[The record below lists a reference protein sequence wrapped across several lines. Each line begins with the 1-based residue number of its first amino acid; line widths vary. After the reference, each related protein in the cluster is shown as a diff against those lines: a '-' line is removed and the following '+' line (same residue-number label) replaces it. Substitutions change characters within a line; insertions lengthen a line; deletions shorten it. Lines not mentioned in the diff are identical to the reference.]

1 MILRTAYWLNMKRWF
16 LTVNSAIKCAS
27 MVYSPLPE
35 DNIRL
40 MEVLPFSISVVFP
53 RYFTMQEFN
62 YWPSG
67 DDGLFS
73 SLCLLLLPP
82 LLLLLHELPIYFHFA
97 QLNLGEWVV
106 DPNGRGRERDIR
118 GRAGSLWERQES
130 STGAP
135 YTSFSMGLPSLTRS
149 VAGRPCCTRE
159 LCYPFSCWVCA
170 ILMTYQTT

>member
-73 SLCLLLLPP
+73 SLCLLLPP

-106 DPNGRGRERDIR
+106 DPNGRERHKGESWIVVRKTRVGR
-118 GRAGSLWERQES
+118 
-130 STGAP
+130 
-135 YTSFSMGLPSLTRS
+135 GLPSLTRS